1 MFIHPYRYKNL
12 HHIQNT
18 VTVDLDKYI
27 MPITHRKNDSTEAF
41 SVYFE
46 KLTSSSL
53 QYKVIRAINGTFK
66 LMLSF
71 F

>member
-1 MFIHPYRYKNL
+1 MCIF
-12 HHIQNT
+12 
-18 VTVDLDKYI
+18 
-27 MPITHRKNDSTEAF
+27 HRKNDSTEAF

-46 KLTSSSL
+46 KLTSL

-71 F
+71 FKGLMAVCIPKLPLHRV